1 VKIVAILSRQIRKSL
16 FIKDMKQTITPSTK
30 KKWFGLILSLL
41 FAWSANAQTT
51 VFSDDFSANQ
61 SATYTTS
68 GTISSSA
75 WAASRSGNDWG
86 ARRHTTSSQLELT
99 NDVGGTGNAN
109 GWVLAST
116 SAASFGSPYSTTLGS
131 NTGDIT
137 WTFNMRQSQADPAG
151 FTAGSYGVA
160 YVLAGQGATAATAG
174 NGYAVVLGQAGTTDP
189 VRLVRYAT
197 GLQGTLTNLITS
209 NTTGLTDFGTN
220 YLSIKVTYN
229 PNTDQWELFVRNDGA
244 SAFADPTTGT
254 LVSQGTAVNT
264 TYVATA
270 LTLMGGYW
278 QGGTAASQ
286 TAFFDN
292 AKVTVAPVLT
302 TTPTTL
308 TFGYQGSGTSSASQS
323 FNLSAVNLGGAPA
336 NITVT
341 APSQFEVSNNNTT
354 WGATTTIAYTSA
366 TLSATPV
373 YVRFS
378 PTSTGAKSGNITFSV
393 TGGMSLPTVA
403 LSGTASSNKVWA
415 GGASGNWN
423 TAGSW
428 SPSGAPGTGDFV
440 TFNTPST
447 ITVTVNGAPAVLSA
461 MTFSGN
467 VTVNMT
473 AGGGARTITLSNPG
487 ATALD
492 VQAGSSVSLRGTS
505 GAGTRFM
512 NLDFSGTGNIATIAG
527 TLSVTNVSD
536 GSDYDA
542 TNSVTTVTGT
552 LRNDGSSTG
561 TDGTITSNAT
571 NLIIAA
577 GGTYNHAL
585 DGGSIPT
592 ANWSA
597 TSTCNVTGVTTT
609 VPAVVSFGQSFGNF
623 TWNCAAQTGDLSL
636 IGNLLTV
643 NGNFTMTNTNTGSL
657 RLSNSGVT
665 DIINIG
671 GNYSQ
676 TGGTFYMAGTA
687 GSNTWTM
694 NTEGSFSLT
703 GGTFNM
709 NGNSGAST
717 LNVKGDF
724 TMASGTLT
732 EVGSATCNINFT
744 GTAGQ
749 TYLKTSG
756 TIANTINFAI
766 PSGSIVDFGTSV
778 IDGSNGTFNLN
789 TGGKIITSNAAGLT
803 STGATGTIQS
813 TGTRTYNTGA
823 SYEFK
828 GANTGAFTLSTANT
842 ITGTLIFNRSA
853 GITADQNFTA
863 TTLVLANGA
872 VTTGANALTV
882 ALGGTLTGGSS
893 TAYVSGILKRIS
905 ATPTTLV
912 FPVGKGGN
920 YRPVSLEA
928 VTLTGTTTITVE
940 QIETALTGTL
950 PAGTNLNN
958 SRTWDIS
965 QSGAITGSYKL
976 TLDGTGDTV
985 TGTVV
990 MLKKESG
997 TITANATTAPN
1008 YTNATAFGS
1017 LTGVNNFTL
1026 GSSCA
1031 VTADAGTNQTIC
1043 SGSTATLAANTP
1055 ALGVGTWTVSGP
1067 SSLSTQFS
1075 NVNSPT
1081 AIFTPAVGSGTYTL
1095 TWTVVNGGCSA
1106 NASMTIGFGT
1116 TKTWGGSS
1124 WSPSAPTSVDAAVIS
1139 GNFTAS
1145 AHGNIT
1151 ACSLTVNSAAVV
1163 IISSGNDV
1171 TLQGALTVS
1180 SGSFTLE
1187 NNANLIQTLGVT
1199 NSGNIIV
1206 KRNSSALKRQDYT
1219 LWSSP
1224 VAGQNLLAFSPQTLT
1239 NRFYEYSPSS
1249 NNYVAIT
1256 PGTNSFVPGSGYLI
1270 RMPNNH
1276 PATATVWNG
1285 QFTGVPNNGNV
1296 PVTMSNTYNLVG
1308 NPYPSPISMSTFVT
1322 ENTASITGTLYFWRE
1337 TNLNTTNNA
1346 YCTWAGGTFVT
1357 NGQAEVYNPSGI
1369 IQTGQ
1374 GFIVAAKSGMTA
1386 LNFNNTQRTNNHAN
1400 QFFRL
1405 TDEEERN
1412 TIWLN
1417 ATNEAGSFSQ
1427 MAVGY
1432 MTDATQGV
1440 DRFDGEAFADNDM
1453 VLGSF
1458 LDNTNYAIQGRALPF
1473 EPIDV
1478 VPLTFRTANAGTY
1491 SIVID
1496 HVIGLFEGDQI
1507 IVLKDNL
1514 TGAEHNLKDSA
1525 YSFATEAG
1533 TFNDRFELKYA
1544 NALATNQPNV
1554 TSNSVVVYK
1563 QNQQLVV
1570 NSGKLKMA
1578 KVLVYDIRGR
1588 LLAQKENLG
1597 ATEVRLPTDG
1607 TNQVLIVKV
1616 TLEGNQTVTKK
1627 VVN

>member
-1 VKIVAILSRQIRKSL
+1 
-16 FIKDMKQTITPSTK
+16 MKQKFTPSTTK
-30 KKWFGLILSLL
+30 TWFELILVLL

-75 WAASRSGNDWG
+75 WTASRSGNDWG

-99 NDVGGTGNAN
+99 NDVGGTGNGN

-116 SAASFGSPYSTTLGS
+116 SAASFASPYNTTLGN

-137 WTFNMRQSQADPAG
+137 WTFNMRQSQADPSG

-160 YVLAGQGATAATAG
+160 YVLAGQGTTAATAG

-189 VRLVRYAT
+189 IRLVRYTT

-209 NTTGLTDFGTN
+209 NTAGLTDFGTN

-244 SAFADPTTGT
+244 STFADPSAGT

-278 QGGTAASQ
+278 QGSTAASQ

-302 TTPTTL
+302 TTPTSL
-308 TFGYQGSGTSSASQS
+308 TFGYQASGTSSSSQS

-354 WGATTTIAYTSA
+354 WGGTTTIAYTSG

-378 PTSTGAKSGNITFSV
+378 PTSTGAKSGDITFSV
-393 TGGMSLPTVA
+393 AGGMSLPTVA
-403 LSGTASSNKVWA
+403 LSGTASSNKTWA

-423 TAGSW
+423 TAASW
-428 SPSGAPGTGDFV
+428 SPSGVPGTGDFV
-440 TFNTPST
+440 TFNTPSA
-447 ITVTVNGAPAVLSA
+447 IAVSVNVTPAVLSA

-467 VTVNMT
+467 VAVTMT
-473 AGGGARTITLSNPG
+473 ASGGARTITLSNPG

-492 VQAGSSVSLRGTS
+492 VQSGSSVSLRGTT

-512 NLDFSGTGNIATIAG
+512 NMDFTGTGNIATIAG
-527 TLSVTNVSD
+527 TLTVTNV
-536 GSDYDA
+536 GEGTDYDA
-542 TNSVTTVTGT
+542 TNTVTTVTGT

-571 NLIIAA
+571 NLIIAS
-577 GGTYNHAL
+577 GGTYDHAL
-585 DGGSIPT
+585 DGGNIPT
-592 ANWSA
+592 ATWSA
-597 TSTCNVTGVTTT
+597 LSTCSVTGVVNT
-609 VPAVVSFGQSFGNF
+609 VPTVASFAQSFGNF
-623 TWNCAAQTGDLSL
+623 AWNCAAQTGDLSL

-643 NGNFTMTNTNTGSL
+643 NGNFTMTNTNSGSL

-665 DIINIG
+665 DILNVG

-687 GSNTWTM
+687 GANTWTM
-694 NTEGSFSLT
+694 NVAGDFTIA

-717 LNVKGDF
+717 LNINGNF
-724 TMASGTLT
+724 SMAGGTIT
-732 EVGSATCNINFT
+732 EIGSATCTINFT
-744 GTAGQ
+744 GVSGQ
-749 TYLKTSG
+749 TYVKTSG
-756 TIANTINFAI
+756 TYANTINFAI
-766 PSGSIVDFGTSV
+766 LSGAMVDFGTSV
-778 IDGSNGTFNLN
+778 IDGSNGTFTLN
-789 TGGKIITSNAAGLT
+789 AGGKIITANAAGLT
-803 STGATGTIQS
+803 SSGATGTVQS
-813 TGTRTYNTGA
+813 TGTRTYNSGA

-828 GANTGAFTLSTANT
+828 GANTGAFTLTTANT
-842 ITGTLIFNRSA
+842 ITGTLTFNRAA
-853 GITADQNFTA
+853 GITANQNLTA

-872 VTTGANALTV
+872 VTTGANALTI
-882 ALGGTLTGGSS
+882 ASGGTLTGGSS
-893 TAYVSGILKRIS
+893 AAYVNGILKRVYPAPAS
-905 ATPTTLV
+905 LL

-920 YRPVSLEA
+920 YRPVTFQV
-928 VTLTGTTTITVE
+928 VTLTGTATVSVE
-940 QIETALTGTL
+940 QNESALTGTL

-958 SRTWDIS
+958 ARTWDIS
-965 QSGAITGSYKL
+965 QTGASAGTYNV

-997 TITANATTAPN
+997 TITSNATTAPN
-1008 YTNATAFGS
+1008 YTNATAFSS

-1026 GSSCA
+1026 GSSCT
-1031 VTADAGTNQTIC
+1031 VTANAGSNQTIC

-1055 ALGVGTWTVSGP
+1055 ALGMGTWTVSGP

-1081 AIFTPAVGSGTYTL
+1081 AIFTPAVGSGIYTL

-1116 TKTWGGSS
+1116 TKTWSGSS

-1151 ACSLTVNSAAVV
+1151 ACSLTVNSGAVV
-1163 IISSGNDV
+1163 TISSGYDV

-1187 NNANLIQTLGVT
+1187 NNANLIQTLGVS

-1219 LWSSP
+1219 LWSAP

-1239 NRFYEYSPSS
+1239 NRFYQYNSS
-1249 NNYVAIT
+1249 TNNYVAIT
-1256 PGTNSFVPGSGYLI
+1256 PGTNSFSAGSGYLI

-1308 NPYPSPISMSTFVT
+1308 NPYPSPISMSTFVS

-1357 NGQAEVYNPSGI
+1357 NGEAEVYNPSGI

-1386 LNFNNTQRTNNHAN
+1386 LNFNNTQRTNDHAN

-1417 ATNEAGSFSQ
+1417 ATNEAGAFSQ

-1440 DRFDGEAFADNDM
+1440 DRFDGEAFADNELT
-1453 VLGSF
+1453 LGSF

-1473 EPIDV
+1473 ETTDV
-1478 VPLTFRTANAGTY
+1478 VPLTFRTVSAGTY
-1491 SIVID
+1491 SIAID
-1496 HVIGLFEGDQI
+1496 HVIGLFEGEQI

-1514 TGAEHNLKDSA
+1514 TGTEHNLKDSA

-1533 TFNDRFELKYA
+1533 TFNDRFELKYT
-1544 NALATNQPNV
+1544 NALATNQPV
-1554 TSNSVVVYK
+1554 ISSSAVLVYK
-1563 QNQQLVV
+1563 QNQQVVV

-1578 KVLVYDIRGR
+1578 KVLVYDTRGR
-1588 LLAQKENLG
+1588 LLVQKENL
-1597 ATEVRLPTDG
+1597 ATNEVRLPTDE

-1616 TLEGNQTVTKK
+1616 TLESNQTITKK
-1627 VVN
+1627 IVN